1 MNDRGHELSIANCAD
16 LASLH
21 ALLFPELTARESE
34 CLYWMSTGL
43 QTKEIASL
51 MFVVPRV
58 VQRMMKSSAD
68 KVKCKWWRWPEK
80 YLPSPISRLSTKAN
94 YRDKP
99 STDGHFVSF
108 KCVITIK
115 I

>member
-1 MNDRGHELSIANCAD
+1 MNNRGHELSIANCTD

-43 QTKEIASL
+43 KTKDIASL

-58 VQRMMKSSAD
+58 VQRMVRNCAD
-68 KVKCKWWRWPEK
+68 KLNVDGDACLKVVYHRRYHDYQLKQTIETNR
-80 YLPSPISRLSTKAN
+80 LLMVILSRLNASL
-94 YRDKP
+94 
-99 STDGHFVSF
+99 
-108 KCVITIK
+108 C
-115 I
+115 

>member
-1 MNDRGHELSIANCAD
+1 MNNHGYDLSVANGAD
-16 LASLH
+16 LTSLH

-43 QTKEIASL
+43 QTKEVASL

-68 KVKCKWWRWPEK
+68 KLNANGGVGLRSIYHRRYQDYQLKQSLETNR
-80 YLPSPISRLSTKAN
+80 LLMVILSRLDASLL
-94 YRDKP
+94 
-99 STDGHFVSF
+99 
-108 KCVITIK
+108 
-115 I
+115 